1 MLCAGRTHWRICYPV
16 HLSQSGWRRLC
27 EQKLVDPSRTVRRVR
42 RLSRA
47 RRGGLA
53 ILEGRPRATDR
64 VRASC
69 ASGPRRTSLPRRRR
83 PARADR
89 RASAPHLRGKHRRL
103 WLANG
108 AAMLKTVV
116 NCSSVRASSFEG
128 MREPPLRAGHRPR
141 MLALSCVVRIGP
153 RAGGPRAGL
162 FFCGSSATSPR
173 WSPGIVGQP
182 VVPQI
187 GDRPFQ
193 RREAVTRSASISR

>member
-1 MLCAGRTHWRICYPV
+1 MLCAGRTHWRICHPV

-53 ILEGRPRATDR
+53 ILEGRPRGTDR
-64 VRASC
+64 VRASS

-83 PARADR
+83 PARV
-89 RASAPHLRGKHRRL
+89 APSERPTSSRKHRRRG
-103 WLANG
+103 LANC

-128 MREPPLRAGHRPR
+128 TREPPLRAGHRPR

-153 RAGGPRAGL
+153 RARGPRGAS
-162 FFCGSSATSPR
+162 FFWR
-173 WSPGIVGQP
+173 
-182 VVPQI
+182 
-187 GDRPFQ
+187 F
-193 RREAVTRSASISR
+193 